1 MEDDQHFTLYNKP
14 ERKREL
20 VVQLEA
26 MLVEYRKASDTLD
39 SKAWEILKVASATFG
54 VVSALEITLSTGT
67 LQLQFWLALLFA
79 LLVYS
84 WLIFEVLCV
93 ISPQEWRLVPGTEQG
108 VLSYEDLV
116 IKYVPIDDNK
126 YLDKLI
132 VDYAGKKDPDNP
144 NKLLSGAIQH
154 TESLNSYKGKHIKRA
169 AVSLAILIALLIAMA
184 FFSTT

>member
-1 MEDDQHFTLYNKP
+1 M
-14 ERKREL
+14 
-20 VVQLEA
+20 
-26 MLVEYRKASDTLD
+26 
-39 SKAWEILKVASATFG
+39 
-54 VVSALEITLSTGT
+54 
-67 LQLQFWLALLFA
+67 
-79 LLVYS
+79 
-84 WLIFEVLCV
+84 
-93 ISPQEWRLVPGTEQG
+93 
-108 VLSYEDLV
+108 

-144 NKLLSGAIQH
+144 NKLLPGAIQH

>member
-84 WLIFEVLCV
+84 WLIFEVLSVCYFSSRV
-93 ISPQEWRLVPGTEQG
+93 A
-108 VLSYEDLV
+108 LSTGYRTRSIEL
-116 IKYVPIDDNK
+116 
-126 YLDKLI
+126 
-132 VDYAGKKDPDNP
+132 
-144 NKLLSGAIQH
+144 
-154 TESLNSYKGKHIKRA
+154 RR
-169 AVSLAILIALLIAMA
+169 
-184 FFSTT
+184 FSD